1 MISRGAIFTA
11 ALAGVILLGASRGVA
26 VAPSPSPGRA
36 ILEGREMLSED
47 LTYTVKWKLITAGSA
62 TLRLSP
68 LRDRV
73 LPPGFRIESFAR
85 SNEFIDAFFK
95 VRDRVTSLA
104 GLDFNRSFHFSKSQQ
119 EGTFT
124 REEVIEFDVGERV
137 ALLYR
142 DDKLK
147 GTLPLP
153 DGFCDPLSGLY
164 RFRLLA
170 GSAGGDRVSMTTTDG
185 RRVMTVRTEVRG
197 RETITVPAGTFPC
210 LKTEI
215 FMDSLDGIFMR
226 KKHGRIF
233 IWLTDDDSRLP
244 VKMATEVMIGAV
256 ETLLV
261 KAEYRPVSP

>member
-1 MISRGAIFTA
+1 MTA
-11 ALAGVILLGASRGVA
+11 RRNLLPVAVVCAVLLAGTSGVA

-36 ILEGREMLSED
+36 ILEGREMMSEE
-47 LTYTVKWKLITAGSA
+47 LTYTVKWKLVTAGSA
-62 TLRLSP
+62 TLRLVP
-68 LRDRV
+68 LRDRA
-73 LPPGFRIESFAR
+73 LPPGFRIESYAR

-104 GLDFNRSFHFSKSQQ
+104 GLDFTRSFYFSKSQQ

-124 REEVIEFDVGERV
+124 REEAIEFEAGEKV

-142 DDKLK
+142 NDALRN
-147 GTLPLP
+147 TLPLP
-153 DGFCDPLSGLY
+153 DEYCDPLSGLY

-170 GSAGGDRVSMTTTDG
+170 SRPGGERVNMSTTDG
-185 RRVMTVRTEVRG
+185 RRIMTVRTEERG
-197 RETITVPAGTFPC
+197 REAITVPAGTFPC
-210 LKTEI
+210 VKTEI
-215 FMDSLDGIFMR
+215 FMDSLEGIFMR

-256 ETLLV
+256 ETSLV